1 MISVARIIAKQLM
14 NPFDLV
20 QRDFSLV
27 AIFILLLTSCNQE
40 LTKTSAEDFKMS
52 VEGNAQGTTYS
63 VGYYDLQERNLK
75 PHIDS
80 LLDRIDQS
88 ISTYKPGSVID
99 RWNSSEHGVKV
110 DRLFMEVLIESWLV
124 YSATDGAFDPTVKP
138 LVSYWGFGPEKF
150 ESHFEID
157 QMEIDR
163 LSRLIGLDSL
173 QIIRASDTI
182 AFDEM
187 ANLELMNDSVFLY
200 KPNPE
205 MQLDF
210 NAIGQGWSVDK
221 VASFLYALDIK
232 VFFVEIGGEI
242 VAGKPKPNGDMW
254 RFGIDKPESELTNR
268 ELQAIVNLRNKA
280 VATSGNYRKFY
291 VKDGEK
297 FSHTIDPKSGRP
309 VQHNLLSATVFSS
322 SAAEA
327 DAMATAF
334 MVIGKDSTLSYLA
347 ENPALGDYVY
357 LIYDSLGTIQ
367 TYTSPQIVGIIEE
380 Q

>member
-1 MISVARIIAKQLM
+1 MISVDRIIAKQLM

-20 QRDFSLV
+20 QRDFSLL

-52 VEGNAQGTTYS
+52 VEGTAQGTTYS

-173 QIIRASDTI
+173 QIIRANDTI

-187 ANLELMNDSVFLY
+187 ANLELMNDSIFLY
-200 KPNPE
+200 KPNSE
-205 MQLDF
+205 IQLDF

-221 VASFLYALDIK
+221 VASFLYALDIE

-242 VAGKPKPNGDMW
+242 VAGKPKPNGEMW
-254 RFGIDKPESELTNR
+254 RFGIDKPENDSKDR
-268 ELQAIVNLRNKA
+268 ELQAIVNLRNRA

-291 VKDGEK
+291 LKDGEK

-347 ENPALGDYVY
+347 ENAALGDYVY
-357 LIYDSLGTIQ
+357 LIYDSLGTTQ
-367 TYTSPQIVGIIEE
+367 TYMSPQVEGLIEE